1 MLDQKSGQ
9 AAQKG
14 QKKTFK
20 ACLRFQLQA
29 PLAPCPGLPAHQRLL
44 FQRQYFHMHLPVEG
58 VAELATNQVC
68 ASLSP
73 APPDPRVFN
82 TYVMHAELHMS
93 LSPLAALGVGV
104 SRGVPADPTVPT
116 SRLAKFTRAFDARTI
131 DMDNLRRICWSGIPR
146 QLRAFTW
153 QLLLVRCLLLT
164 HFRCVSSRLLWSD
177 RAPP

>member
-14 QKKTFK
+14 QTKTFK

-44 FQRQYFHMHLPVEG
+44 FRRQYFHMHLPVEG

-73 APPDPRVFN
+73 APPDPRVFPR
-82 TYVMHAELHMS
+82 HMLCMMS
-93 LSPLAALGVGV
+93 NICVNRLRLQ
-104 SRGVPADPTVPT
+104 
-116 SRLAKFTRAFDARTI
+116 RLAWACPVVCPLIPQYPLLASRSSPAHSTRARLTWTTSGESAGRES
-131 DMDNLRRICWSGIPR
+131 LGSSVPSPGSCCW
-146 QLRAFTW
+146 
-153 QLLLVRCLLLT
+153 
-164 HFRCVSSRLLWSD
+164 
-177 RAPP
+177 